1 MSTAEPFMPVH
12 LPTSRDTEAAE
23 IDLDHDVDILE
34 RTGHEP
40 EEVEVPE
47 FPANEVFRPPVPGD
61 ALSESELNDDLAGE

>member
-34 RTGHEP
+34 PTGHES
-40 EEVEVPE
+40 EEVEVPD
-47 FPANEVFRPPVPGD
+47 FPANELFRPPVPGD
-61 ALSESELNDDLAGE
+61 ALSEAELNDDLDGE